1 MEALTQLLKGLFR
14 FILIAA
20 LIVLA
25 FYALFLILIIIGVAN
40 HW

>member
-1 MEALTQLLKGLFR
+1 MEALTKLLMGLFR

-25 FYALFLILIIIGVAN
+25 FYVLFLILITIGVAN
-40 HW
+40 HR

>member
-25 FYALFLILIIIGVAN
+25 FYVLFLILIAIGVAN